1 MGIHFGILES
11 CAMCVG
17 QLIDELWLYAVAVH
31 VHRANEP
38 QNNSLPFPFSQA
50 ITNFCPDKLHLELRN
65 DPTYNVH
72 VYTLI

>member
-1 MGIHFGILES
+1 
-11 CAMCVG
+11 MCVG
-17 QLIDELWLYAVAVH
+17 QLIDELWLYAVAVQ

-38 QNNSLPFPFSQA
+38 QNNSLSFPFSQA
-50 ITNFCPDKLHLELRN
+50 VTNFCPGKLCLELRN